1 MTSFKLNPILIAMIS
16 SSFVVGCTA
25 DLNKTTETKTK
36 QDYRQLSS
44 EIMLSEA
51 EEDAV
56 RDHYYPGTLPK
67 QVNQPKPQRLNQMV
81 KKHKAE
87 PSIVYPSI
95 TTSSAGSAMP
105 PPAKEISPSRIKPA
119 QTFGHLRMA
128 NEPVNRENYAQ
139 IKDNQIFR
147 ALETPV
153 STFSIDVDTGSYS
166 NVRRLLNNGALP
178 NPDAVRVEELINYFS
193 YQYPTPKTE
202 NMPFG
207 VTTEIAPTPWNEKTH
222 LLHIG
227 VKGYDLDKNEL
238 PASNLVFLVDIS
250 GSMQSA
256 NKLGL
261 LKSAIKLLT
270 RQMRSKDRISLVVYA
285 GSTGIVLEP
294 TSGKN
299 QAKISSAID
308 SLTAGGSTNGG
319 AGIKLA
325 YSMAEQAFIK
335 NGVNRIILATD
346 GDFNVGTT
354 NFSALKSLVEE
365 KRKSGIA
372 LTTLGFGR
380 GNYNDKLMEQ
390 LADAGNGNYAY
401 IDRLSEAKK
410 VLVDE
415 MSATL
420 KTIAKD
426 VKIQIEFNPQQV
438 EEYRLIGYVNRV
450 LKREDFNNDKIDAGE
465 IGAGHTVTAI
475 YEVAL
480 TGNNG
485 QLMDP
490 LRYTNHNNKKRE
502 KHSNELAFFKIRYK
516 KPGGDISQLQQWAIS
531 SDSIK
536 STLNDSS
543 DRFRFSAAVAAFG
556 QKLRGGKYLNNMTY
570 QHIKKMAV
578 GSKGE
583 DQFGYRGGF
592 LDMVG
597 LADALS
603 TRRVSQK

>member
-1 MTSFKLNPILIAMIS
+1 
-16 SSFVVGCTA
+16 
-25 DLNKTTETKTK
+25 
-36 QDYRQLSS
+36 
-44 EIMLSEA
+44 
-51 EEDAV
+51 
-56 RDHYYPGTLPK
+56 
-67 QVNQPKPQRLNQMV
+67 
-81 KKHKAE
+81 
-87 PSIVYPSI
+87 
-95 TTSSAGSAMP
+95 
-105 PPAKEISPSRIKPA
+105 
-119 QTFGHLRMA
+119 
-128 NEPVNRENYAQ
+128 
-139 IKDNQIFR
+139 
-147 ALETPV
+147 
-153 STFSIDVDTGSYS
+153 
-166 NVRRLLNNGALP
+166 
-178 NPDAVRVEELINYFS
+178 NYFS

-438 EEYRLIGYVNRV
+438 EEYRFIGYVNRV